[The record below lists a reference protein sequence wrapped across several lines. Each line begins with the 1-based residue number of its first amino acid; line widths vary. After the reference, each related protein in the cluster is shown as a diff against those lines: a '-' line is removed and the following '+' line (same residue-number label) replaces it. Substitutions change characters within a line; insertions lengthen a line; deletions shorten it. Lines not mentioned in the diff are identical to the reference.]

1 MKDFYAY
8 FIKSWFIGLAILIS
22 SGCTGKPEF
31 YSIGVTRNFIQS
43 AYEEIGFTFKEGEM
57 VFEQKQAVGLSRD
70 SSAMVQLVGPENDL
84 VTARVMVHVPPG
96 TKKYA
101 LNRKRSYLEKMIKLI
116 KPNWK
121 EGPEWLGDNAVNLA
135 KGARYRRGSPVVKL
149 RSGRYPANISWPL
162 FSGIGHPRVSGL
174 NEKKSGALTKKNRG
188 LVWAGHSYCSWFS
201 F

>member
-1 MKDFYAY
+1 VKNFYVY
-8 FIKSWFIGLAILIS
+8 FIKSWFIGLVILIS

-31 YSIGVTRNFIQS
+31 YSIGVTRGFIQS

-70 SSAMVQLVGPENDL
+70 SSDMVQLVGPENDL

-96 TKKYA
+96 TKKYV

-121 EGPEWLGDNAVNLA
+121 EGPEWL
-135 KGARYRRGSPVVKL
+135 
-149 RSGRYPANISWPL
+149 
-162 FSGIGHPRVSGL
+162 
-174 NEKKSGALTKKNRG
+174 
-188 LVWAGHSYCSWFS
+188 
-201 F
+201 